1 MKVLSRLVKV
11 LSLLSLTLS
20 ILVNIGLGI
29 VIFYIVRIVKYGKKI
44 AELKTTGTRV
54 MATVT
59 GIDTL
64 NTHGYS
70 FSGSSRPTRVPRK
83 AYFLVATWQ
92 HPQTGKTYTF
102 RAPIMNRDKFPIGS
116 PVPFLV
122 DYNHP
127 RWHCLEDMLGAFTRS
142 NDEPPPAED

>member
-29 VIFYIVRIVKYGKKI
+29 VIFYLVRIVKYGKKI
-44 AELKTTGTRV
+44 AALKTTGTRV

-64 NTHGYS
+64 NTHAYS
-70 FSGSSRPTRVPRK
+70 FIGSSRPTRVPRK
-83 AYFLVATWQ
+83 AYLLVSNWQ
-92 HPQTGKTYTF
+92 NPHTCNVYNL
-102 RAPIMNRDKFPIGS
+102 RS
-116 PVPFLV
+116 PK
-122 DYNHP
+122 
-127 RWHCLEDMLGAFTRS
+127 M
-142 NDEPPPAED
+142 

>member
-1 MKVLSRLVKV
+1 MKALSRLLKI
-11 LSLLSLTLS
+11 LSILSLTLS

-29 VIFYIVRIVKYGKKI
+29 VIFYVVRIIKYVKQM
-44 AELKTTGTRV
+44 AELETTGTPV

-59 GIDTL
+59 GIDTFD
-64 NTHGYS
+64 THAYR
-70 FSGSSRPTRVPRK
+70 FSRSSRPTRVPRK

-116 PVPFLV
+116 SVSFLV
-122 DYNHP
+122 DYNNP
-127 RWHCLEDMLGAFTRS
+127 RRHRLEDMLSAFTRPV
-142 NDEPPPAED
+142 DEPPPAKD

>member
-11 LSLLSLTLS
+11 LSILSLLLS

-29 VIFYIVRIVKYGKKI
+29 VIFYVVRIIKYVKQM
-44 AELKTTGTRV
+44 AELETTGTPV

-59 GIDTL
+59 GIDTFD
-64 NTHGYS
+64 THGYR

-102 RAPIMNRDKFPIGS
+102 RAPIMNWDKFPIGS
-116 PVPFLV
+116 SVSFLV
-122 DYNHP
+122 DYNNP
-127 RWHCLEDMLGAFTRS
+127 RRHRLEDMLSAFTRPVE
-142 NDEPPPAED
+142 EPPPV

>member
-64 NTHGYS
+64 NRSEEHTSELQSHS
-70 FSGSSRPTRVPRK
+70 DLVCRLLLEKKKIQHQLRHAVERVAQQAARSSLTE
-83 AYFLVATWQ
+83 LVVTLRHSSLLCDLPAQ
-92 HPQTGKTYTF
+92 AASKD
-102 RAPIMNRDKFPIGS
+102 I
-116 PVPFLV
+116 
-122 DYNHP
+122 NH
-127 RWHCLEDMLGAFTRS
+127 LRS
-142 NDEPPPAED
+142 YDVAGRHR

>member
-11 LSLLSLTLS
+11 LSILSLTLS

-29 VIFYIVRIVKYGKKI
+29 IVFYIVRIVKYGKKL
-44 AELKTTGTRV
+44 AELTTTGTRV

-64 NTHGYS
+64 DTHAFNFGR
-70 FSGSSRPTRVPRK
+70 SSRPTRVPQQ

-92 HPQTGKTYTF
+92 HPETGKTYTF
-102 RAPIMNRDKFPIGS
+102 KAPIMNRDKFPLGS
-116 PVPFLV
+116 SVPFLV

-127 RWHCLEDMLGAFTRS
+127 RWHRLEDMLGAFTRS
-142 NDEPPPAED
+142 DDEPPPTKD

>member
-29 VIFYIVRIVKYGKKI
+29 IVFYIVLIIKYGKKMV
-44 AELKTTGTRV
+44 ELTTTGTRV

-59 GIDTL
+59 GINTL
-64 NTHGYS
+64 DAHAYN
-70 FSGSSRPTRVPRK
+70 FSGFSRPTRVPQQV
-83 AYFLVATWQ
+83 YFLIATWQ

-102 RAPIMNRDKFPIGS
+102 KAPIRNRDRFPIGS
-116 PVPFLV
+116 SVPFLV

-127 RWHCLEDMLGAFTRS
+127 RWHRMEDMLGAFTRPG
-142 NDEPPPAED
+142 DEPPPTTD